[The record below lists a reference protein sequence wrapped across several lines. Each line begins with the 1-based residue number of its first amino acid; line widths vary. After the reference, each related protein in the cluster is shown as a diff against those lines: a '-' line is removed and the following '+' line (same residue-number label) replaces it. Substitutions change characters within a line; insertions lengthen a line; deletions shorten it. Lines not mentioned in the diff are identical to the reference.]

1 MPALLKICL
10 IALSGIVAAVVAA
23 HAQGRSVSPPEQI
36 VVSYPSKSITNFPIL
51 ETARQK
57 GFFQREGLHVSL
69 VYIRGGLD
77 IKTLLTNDP
86 TLRWAVPLQLPRLL
100 QARHCALF

>member
-1 MPALLKICL
+1 MMQLAYILLAAFIF
-10 IALSGIVAAVVAA
+10 ALSDARPAR
-23 HAQGRSVSPPEQI
+23 AQAPAEKV

-57 GFFQREGLHVSL
+57 GFFQKEGLQVSL

-77 IKTLLTNDP
+77 IKTLLTNDADFAMGS
-86 TLRWAVPLQLPRLL
+86 TTAVTALDRKSTRLNSS
-100 QARHCALF
+100 